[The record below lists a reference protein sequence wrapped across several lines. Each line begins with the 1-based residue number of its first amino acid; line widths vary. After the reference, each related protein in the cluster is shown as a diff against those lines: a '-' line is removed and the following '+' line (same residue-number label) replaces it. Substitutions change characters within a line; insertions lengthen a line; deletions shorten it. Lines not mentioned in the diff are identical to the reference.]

1 MTAMIES
8 LGAVA
13 QPWADLYADSG
24 TLATLVVFLHL
35 GGLTVA
41 GGFALAFDRSALRV
55 GRGVV
60 ADRSAFLRELNA
72 VHVPVILAMT
82 IVIASG
88 FALMLADV
96 EVFLPSKVFWLKMG
110 VFGLLLLNGIAVQAA
125 GRRLSRD
132 TMDARGWTRLRRA
145 SLRSI
150 GLWTAVIF
158 LGVLLT
164 VAA

>member
-1 MTAMIES
+1 MPVVENVAA
-8 LGAVA
+8 LA
-13 QPWADLYADSG
+13 QPWADMYADSG
-24 TLATLVVFLHL
+24 VLATLIVFLHL

-41 GGFALAFDRSALRV
+41 GGFALAFDRSTLRV
-55 GRGVV
+55 ERGVV
-60 ADRSAFLRELNA
+60 ADRSGFLRELNA
-72 VHVPVILAMT
+72 VHLPVIVAMT
-82 IVIASG
+82 VVIASG

-110 VFGLLLLNGIAVQAA
+110 VFALLMLNGLVVQAA

-132 TMDARGWTRLRRA
+132 AMDARGWVRLRRA
-145 SLRSI
+145 TLRSI
-150 GLWTAVIF
+150 GLWAAVIF

>member
-1 MTAMIES
+1 MPESIAAMT
-8 LGAVA
+8 

-24 TLATLVVFLHL
+24 VLSTVIVFLHL

-55 GRGVV
+55 ERGIVP
-60 ADRSAFLRELNA
+60 DRSGFLRELNA
-72 VHVPVILAMT
+72 VHLPVIVAMT

-110 VFGLLLLNGIAVQAA
+110 VFALLLLNGLAVQAA

-132 TMDARGWTRLRRA
+132 AMDARGWLRLRRA

-150 GLWTAVIF
+150 GLWAAVIF